1 MKNSFLNLFRMY
13 SEMSIN
19 STVLASQLIA
29 MQSDLDK
36 KLMFRFGHDNTI
48 LWSINDLTDTIYGYH
63 KENKK
68 LLNECIEMV
77 LNGECEL
84 SIERDANAKSY

>member
-19 STVLASQLIA
+19 STAFASQLIA
-29 MQSDLDK
+29 MQSDVK
-36 KLMFRFGHDNTI
+36 KTIMFRFGNDSTI
-48 LWSINDLTDTIYGYH
+48 LWSINDITDTIYGYH

-77 LNGECEL
+77 LNSEIEL
-84 SIERDANAKSY
+84 TIEK